1 MVGSE
6 NGLDDKPF
14 QATKVDLQL
23 RKSECGSVCF
33 CSATVPMTEG
43 HVQPC
48 AAMAAS
54 HGHGGSVAISLRLLR
69 LRVIV
74 AKSSGL
80 G

>member
-54 HGHGGSVAISLRLLR
+54 HGHGGSVAMTRSHAQLYA
-69 LRVIV
+69 VND
-74 AKSSGL
+74 
-80 G
+80 